1 LKGYTIK
8 ERLAVVLAEKLG
20 CEVDHN
26 DFWVQFPGTTKAHPG
41 IARWGWDPNYRVVD
55 RSQKRVVSWGQL
67 QLMPDHDLHGPTCPF
82 CDKPFR
88 RRRYWCRW
96 DMATCSGCG
105 ATAECIDAWRGE
117 GRTWVFAPPPT
128 RQKRPRNRP
137 R

>member
-55 RSQKRVVSWGQL
+55 RSQKRVVSWDTMKDCLRSGF
-67 QLMPDHDLHGPTCPF
+67 DLH
-82 CDKPFR
+82 
-88 RRRYWCRW
+88 
-96 DMATCSGCG
+96 
-105 ATAECIDAWRGE
+105 AEGGYLSA
-117 GRTWVFAPPPT
+117 
-128 RQKRPRNRP
+128 NSN
-137 R
+137 